1 MNSNVTKAVSY
12 TLAACLL
19 AGSVSLCSDAAS
31 ATSGVSALSSATGVL
46 ETTNYTAFAGAQLS
60 VNDMLANA
68 TSISTE
74 TQLAENEIE
83 WVATAEN
90 PYANIAIAQV
100 DNYVYIRESASS
112 DSEYVGK
119 LYNKSAATVS
129 ETVEA
134 DDGTWLCITSG
145 DVTGYVK
152 SEYVVQGNEQLA
164 KEMSRRVAT
173 VTTTTLYVRE
183 EASQDSDIIDLL
195 PLGDDLTIIDESM
208 EESGWVKVTCNAG
221 DGYISTDYVDI
232 STEFTVAESRAH
244 EEARLAKEE
253 ADRIAAKEAAER
265 ATAAAKSS
273 ASSSSSSSS
282 SESSSSSSSSKT
294 YAAPS
299 GSNGS
304 AVVSYGSQFVGNPY
318 VYGGSSLTNG
328 TDCSGFVM
336 SVYSAFGVSLPHSS
350 SSLRSVG
357 YGVSYDEMQP
367 GDIVC
372 YSGHVGIYAG
382 NGTLLHASNP
392 RTGIT
397 YTNVD
402 YKQILAIRRI
412 F

>member
-1 MNSNVTKAVSY
+1 MNSKFTKTVSY
-12 TLAACLL
+12 TLAACVV
-19 AGSVSLCSDAAS
+19 ASSISLCSDAAS

-46 ETTNYTAFAGAQLS
+46 ETTNFTAFAGAQLS

-68 TSISTE
+68 TAIGAE
-74 TQLAENEIE
+74 TQLAENESE

-100 DNYVYIRESASS
+100 DNYVYIRKSPSA

-119 LYNKSAATVS
+119 LYNKSAGTVS

-134 DDGTWLCITSG
+134 EDGTWVCITSG

-152 SEYVVQGNEQLA
+152 SEFVVQGNEELA

-173 VTTTTLYVRE
+173 VNTQTLYVRS
-183 EASQDSDIIDLL
+183 EASTDSSVMDLL
-195 PLGDDLTIIDESM
+195 PLGDELTIIDESM
-208 EESGWVKVTCNAG
+208 EDSGWVKVTCDAG
-221 DGYISTDYVDI
+221 DGYVSTDYINI
-232 STEFTVAESRAH
+232 STEFTVAESKAH
-244 EEARLAKEE
+244 EEARIAKEE
-253 ADRIAAKEAAER
+253 ADKKAAREAAEK
-265 ATAAAKSS
+265 ATASAK
-273 ASSSSSSSS
+273 
-282 SESSSSSSSSKT
+282 SSSSSSKSSSSGKS
-294 YAAPS
+294 YSAPS
-299 GSNGS
+299 GSSGNS
-304 AVVSYGSQFVGNPY
+304 VVNYGSQFVGNPY
-318 VYGGSSLTNG
+318 VYGGTSLTGG

-336 SVYSAFGVSLPHSS
+336 SVYSAFGVGLPHSS
-350 SSLRSVG
+350 KEMRSVG

-382 NGTLLHASNP
+382 NGTLLHASNA

-397 YTNVD
+397 YSDVNYRDIV
-402 YKQILAIRRI
+402 AIRRI

>member
-1 MNSNVTKAVSY
+1 MNSKFTKAVSY
-12 TLAACLL
+12 TLAACVV
-19 AGSVSLCSDAAS
+19 ASSISLCSDAAS

-46 ETTNYTAFAGAQLS
+46 ETTNFTAFAGAQLS

-68 TSISTE
+68 TAIGAE
-74 TQLAENEIE
+74 TQLAENESE

-100 DNYVYIRESASS
+100 DNYVYIRESASA

-119 LYNKSAATVS
+119 LYNKSAGTVS

-134 DDGTWLCITSG
+134 EDGTWVCITSG

-152 SEYVVQGNEQLA
+152 SEFVVQGNEELA

-173 VTTTTLYVRE
+173 VNTQTLYVRS
-183 EASQDSDIIDLL
+183 EASTDSSVMDLL

-208 EESGWVKVTCNAG
+208 EDSGWVKVTCDAG
-221 DGYISTDYVDI
+221 DGYVSTDYVNI
-232 STEFTVAESRAH
+232 STEFTVAESKAH

-253 ADRIAAKEAAER
+253 ADKKAAKAAAEK
-265 ATAAAKSS
+265 ATASAK
-273 ASSSSSSSS
+273 
-282 SESSSSSSSSKT
+282 SSSSSSKSSSSGKS
-294 YAAPS
+294 YSAPS
-299 GSNGS
+299 GSSGS
-304 AVVSYGSQFVGNPY
+304 SVVNYGSQFVGNPY
-318 VYGGSSLTNG
+318 VYGGSSLTGG

-336 SVYSAFGVSLPHSS
+336 SVYSAFGVGLPHSS
-350 SSLRSVG
+350 SAMRSVG

-382 NGTLLHASNP
+382 NGTLLHASNA

-397 YTNVD
+397 YSDVN
-402 YKQILAIRRI
+402 YKHILAIRRI

>member
-1 MNSNVTKAVSY
+1 MNLKLTKAVSY
-12 TLAACLL
+12 TIAACVV
-19 AGSVSLCSDAAS
+19 ASSISLCSDAAS

-60 VNDMLANA
+60 VNDMLASA

-74 TQLAENEIE
+74 TQLAENETE

-112 DSEYVGK
+112 DSDYVGK

-134 DDGTWLCITSG
+134 EDGTWLCITSG

-152 SEYVVQGNEQLA
+152 SEYVVQGNEELA

-183 EASQDSDIIDLL
+183 EATTDSDVIDLL

-208 EESGWVKVTCNAG
+208 EDSGWVKVTCNAG

-232 STEFTVAESRAH
+232 STEFTVAESREH

-253 ADRIAAKEAAER
+253 ADRIAAKEAAEK
-265 ATAAAKSS
+265 ATAAAKNSKSS
-273 ASSSSSSSS
+273 ESSSSS
-282 SESSSSSSSSKT
+282 SESSSSSSSKS
-294 YAAPS
+294 YSAPS
-299 GSNGS
+299 GSDGS

-318 VYGGSSLTNG
+318 VYGGTSLTNG

-336 SVYSAFGVSLPHSS
+336 SCYSAFGVSLPHSS
-350 SSLRSVG
+350 SALRSVG

-382 NGTLLHASNP
+382 NGQLLHASTYK
-392 RTGIT
+392 TGIT
-397 YTNVD
+397 YSNVN
-402 YKQILAIRRI
+402 YKNILAIRRI

>member
-1 MNSNVTKAVSY
+1 MNLKMTKAVSY
-12 TLAACLL
+12 TLAACVV
-19 AGSVSLCSDAAS
+19 ASSISLCADAAN
-31 ATSGVSALSSATGVL
+31 ATSGVSALSSTTGVL
-46 ETTNYTAFAGAQLS
+46 ETTNFTAFAGAQLS
-60 VNDMLANA
+60 VNDMLASA
-68 TSISTE
+68 TEVSTE
-74 TQLAENEIE
+74 TQLAENETE

-100 DNYVYIRESASS
+100 DNYVYIRESASA

-134 DDGTWLCITSG
+134 EDGTWLCITSG

-152 SEYVVQGNEQLA
+152 SEYVVQGNEELA

-183 EASQDSDIIDLL
+183 EATTDSDVIDLL

-208 EESGWVKVTCNAG
+208 EDSGWVKVTCNAG

-232 STEFTVAESRAH
+232 STEFTVAESKAH

-253 ADRIAAKEAAER
+253 ADRKAAKEAAEK
-265 ATAAAKSS
+265 ATAAAKNSKSQES
-273 ASSSSSSSS
+273 ASSGEGSSAPAKS
-282 SESSSSSSSSKT
+282 

-299 GSNGS
+299 GSSGS
-304 AVVSYGSQFVGNPY
+304 SVISYGSQFVGNPY
-318 VYGGSSLTNG
+318 VYGGTSLTNG

-336 SVYSAFGVSLPHSS
+336 SCYSAFGVSLPHSS
-350 SSLRSVG
+350 SALRSVG

-372 YSGHVGIYAG
+372 YSGHVGLYAG
-382 NGTLLHASNP
+382 NGQLLHASTY

-397 YTNVD
+397 YSNVN
-402 YKQILAIRRI
+402 YKKILAIRRI

>member
-1 MNSNVTKAVSY
+1 MNSKFTKTVSY
-12 TLAACLL
+12 TLAACVV
-19 AGSVSLCSDAAS
+19 ASSISLCSDAAS

-46 ETTNYTAFAGAQLS
+46 ETTNFTAFAGAQLS

-68 TSISTE
+68 TAIGAE
-74 TQLAENEIE
+74 TQLAENESE

-100 DNYVYIRESASS
+100 DNYVYIRENPSA

-119 LYNKSAATVS
+119 LYNKSAGTVS

-134 DDGTWLCITSG
+134 EDGTWVCITSG

-152 SEYVVQGNEQLA
+152 SEFVVQGNEELA

-173 VTTTTLYVRE
+173 VNTQTLYVRS
-183 EASQDSDIIDLL
+183 EASTDSSVMDLL

-208 EESGWVKVTCNAG
+208 EDSGWVKVTCDAG
-221 DGYISTDYVDI
+221 DGYVSTDYVNI
-232 STEFTVAESRAH
+232 STEFTVAESKAH
-244 EEARLAKEE
+244 EEARIAKEE
-253 ADRIAAKEAAER
+253 ADKKAAKEAAEK
-265 ATAAAKSS
+265 ATASAK
-273 ASSSSSSSS
+273 
-282 SESSSSSSSSKT
+282 SSSSSSKSSSGKS
-294 YAAPS
+294 YSAPS
-299 GSNGS
+299 GSSGS
-304 AVVSYGSQFVGNPY
+304 SVVNYGSQFVGNPY
-318 VYGGSSLTNG
+318 VYGGSSLTGG

-336 SVYSAFGVSLPHSS
+336 SVYSAFGVGLPHSS
-350 SSLRSVG
+350 SAMRSVG

-382 NGTLLHASNP
+382 NGTLLHASNA

-397 YTNVD
+397 YSDVN
-402 YKQILAIRRI
+402 YKHILAIRRI

>member
-1 MNSNVTKAVSY
+1 MNSKFTKTVSY
-12 TLAACLL
+12 TLAACVV
-19 AGSVSLCSDAAS
+19 ASSISLCSDAAS

-60 VNDMLANA
+60 VNDMLANSTA
-68 TSISTE
+68 IGTE
-74 TQLAENEIE
+74 TQLAENESE

-100 DNYVYIRESASS
+100 DNYVYIRESASA

-119 LYNKSAATVS
+119 LYNKSAGTVS
-129 ETVEA
+129 ETVDAE
-134 DDGTWLCITSG
+134 DGTWVCITSG

-152 SEYVVQGNEQLA
+152 SEFVVQGNEELA

-173 VTTTTLYVRE
+173 VNTQTLYVRS
-183 EASQDSDIIDLL
+183 EASTDSSVMDLL

-208 EESGWVKVTCNAG
+208 EDSGWVKVTCDAG
-221 DGYISTDYVDI
+221 DGYVSTDYVNI
-232 STEFTVAESRAH
+232 STEFTVAESKAH

-253 ADRIAAKEAAER
+253 ADKKAAKAAAEK
-265 ATAAAKSS
+265 ATASAK
-273 ASSSSSSSS
+273 
-282 SESSSSSSSSKT
+282 SSSSSSKSSSSGKS
-294 YAAPS
+294 YSAPS
-299 GSNGS
+299 GSSGS
-304 AVVSYGSQFVGNPY
+304 SVVNYGAQFVGNPY
-318 VYGGSSLTNG
+318 VYGGSSLTSG

-336 SVYSAFGVSLPHSS
+336 SVYSAFGVGLPHSS
-350 SSLRSVG
+350 SAMRSVG

-382 NGTLLHASNP
+382 NGTLLHASNA

-397 YTNVD
+397 YSDVN
-402 YKQILAIRRI
+402 YKNILAIRRI

>member
-74 TQLAENEIE
+74 TQLAENETE

-134 DDGTWLCITSG
+134 EDGTWLCITSG

-282 SESSSSSSSSKT
+282 SGSSSSSSSSKT

>member
-1 MNSNVTKAVSY
+1 MNLKVKKTVCYA
-12 TLAACLL
+12 LAACTV
-19 AGSVSLCSDAAS
+19 ASSVSLSLNAAS
-31 ATSGVSALSSATGVL
+31 ATSGVSALSSATGAL

-68 TSISTE
+68 TSIASE
-74 TQLAENEIE
+74 TQLADNESE
-83 WVATAEN
+83 WVATSEN

-100 DNYVYIRESASS
+100 DNYVYIRSEASA

-134 DDGTWLCITSG
+134 EDGTWLCITSG

-152 SEYVVQGNEQLA
+152 SEYVVQGNEELA
-164 KEMSRRVAT
+164 KEVSRRVAT

-183 EASQDSDIIDLL
+183 EASTDSSVIDLL

-208 EESGWVKVTCNAG
+208 EDSGWVKVTCNAG

-232 STEFTVAESRAH
+232 STEFTVAESKEH

-253 ADRIAAKEAAER
+253 AEKKAAQEAAKK
-265 ATAAAKSS
+265 ATSS
-273 ASSSSSSSS
+273 AKSSSSSSSS
-282 SESSSSSSSSKT
+282 SSSKS
-294 YAAPS
+294 YSAPS
-299 GSNGS
+299 GSDGS
-304 AVVSYGSQFVGNPY
+304 AVVSYGAQFVGNPY

-336 SVYSAFGVSLPHSS
+336 SVYAAFGVSLPHSS
-350 SSLRSVG
+350 SAMRSVG
-357 YGVSYDEMQP
+357 YAVSYDEMQP

-382 NGTLLHASNP
+382 NGMLLHASTY

-397 YTNVD
+397 YSRVN
-402 YKQILAIRRI
+402 YKSILAIRRI

>member
-1 MNSNVTKAVSY
+1 MNSKFTKTVSY
-12 TLAACLL
+12 TLAACVV
-19 AGSVSLCSDAAS
+19 ASSISLCSDAAS

-46 ETTNYTAFAGAQLS
+46 ETTNFTAFAGAQLS

-68 TSISTE
+68 TAIGAE
-74 TQLAENEIE
+74 TQLAENESE

-100 DNYVYIRESASS
+100 DNYVYIRESASA

-119 LYNKSAATVS
+119 LYNKSAGTVS

-134 DDGTWLCITSG
+134 EDGTWVCITSG

-152 SEYVVQGNEQLA
+152 SEFVVQGNEELA

-173 VTTTTLYVRE
+173 VNTQTLYVRS
-183 EASQDSDIIDLL
+183 EASTDSSVMDLL

-208 EESGWVKVTCNAG
+208 EDSGWVKVTCDAG
-221 DGYISTDYVDI
+221 DGYVSTDYVDI
-232 STEFTVAESRAH
+232 STEFTVAESKAH
-244 EEARLAKEE
+244 EEARIAKEE
-253 ADRIAAKEAAER
+253 ADKKAAKEAAEK
-265 ATAAAKSS
+265 ATASAK
-273 ASSSSSSSS
+273 
-282 SESSSSSSSSKT
+282 SSSSSSKSSSSGKS
-294 YAAPS
+294 YSAPS
-299 GSNGS
+299 GSSGS
-304 AVVSYGSQFVGNPY
+304 SVVNYGAQFVGNPY
-318 VYGGSSLTNG
+318 VYGGSSLTGG

-336 SVYSAFGVSLPHSS
+336 SVYSAFGVGLPHSS
-350 SSLRSVG
+350 SAMRSVG

-382 NGTLLHASNP
+382 NGTLLHASNA

-397 YTNVD
+397 YSDVN
-402 YKQILAIRRI
+402 YKKILAIRRI

>member
-1 MNSNVTKAVSY
+1 MNLKLTKAVSY
-12 TLAACLL
+12 TLAACVV
-19 AGSVSLCSDAAS
+19 ASSVSLCSDAAN

-68 TSISTE
+68 TAISAE
-74 TQLAENEIE
+74 TQLADNEIE

-100 DNYVYIRESASS
+100 DNYVYIRESASA

-134 DDGTWLCITSG
+134 EDGLWLCITSG

-152 SEYVVQGNEQLA
+152 SEYVVQGNEELA

-183 EASQDSDIIDLL
+183 EATTDSDVIDLL

-208 EESGWVKVTCNAG
+208 EDSGWVKVTCNAG

-232 STEFTVAESRAH
+232 STEFTVAESKEH

-253 ADRIAAKEAAER
+253 ADRKAAKEAAEK
-265 ATAAAKSS
+265 ATASAKSS
-273 ASSSSSSSS
+273 QSESSSSS
-282 SESSSSSSSSKT
+282 SESSSSSKSYS
-294 YAAPS
+294 APS
-299 GSNGS
+299 GSDGS
-304 AVVSYGSQFVGNPY
+304 AVVSYGAQFVGNPY
-318 VYGGSSLTNG
+318 VYGGTSLTNG

-336 SVYSAFGVSLPHSS
+336 SVYNAFGVSLPHSS
-350 SSLRSVG
+350 SALRSVG

-382 NGTLLHASNP
+382 NGQLLHASTY

-397 YTNVD
+397 YSNVN
-402 YKQILAIRRI
+402 YKNILAIRRI

>member
-1 MNSNVTKAVSY
+1 MNSKFTKTVSY
-12 TLAACLL
+12 TLAACVV
-19 AGSVSLCSDAAS
+19 ASSVSLCSDAAS

-46 ETTNYTAFAGAQLS
+46 ETTNFTAFAGAQLS

-68 TSISTE
+68 TAIGAE
-74 TQLAENEIE
+74 TQLAENESE

-100 DNYVYIRESASS
+100 DNYVYIRENPSA

-119 LYNKSAATVS
+119 LYNKSAGTVS

-134 DDGTWLCITSG
+134 EDGTWVCITSG

-152 SEYVVQGNEQLA
+152 SEFVVQGNEELA

-173 VTTTTLYVRE
+173 VNTQTLYVRS
-183 EASQDSDIIDLL
+183 EASTDSSVMDLL

-208 EESGWVKVTCNAG
+208 EDSGWVKVTCDAG
-221 DGYISTDYVDI
+221 DGYVSTDYVNI
-232 STEFTVAESRAH
+232 STEFTVAESKAH
-244 EEARLAKEE
+244 EEARIAKEE
-253 ADRIAAKEAAER
+253 ADKKAAKEAAEK
-265 ATAAAKSS
+265 ATASAK
-273 ASSSSSSSS
+273 
-282 SESSSSSSSSKT
+282 SSSSSSKSSSSGKS
-294 YAAPS
+294 YSAPS
-299 GSNGS
+299 GSSGS
-304 AVVSYGSQFVGNPY
+304 SVVNYGSQFVGNPY
-318 VYGGSSLTNG
+318 VYGGSSLTGG

-336 SVYSAFGVSLPHSS
+336 SVYSAFGVGLPHSS
-350 SSLRSVG
+350 SAMRSVG

-382 NGTLLHASNP
+382 NGTLLHASNA

-397 YTNVD
+397 YSDVN
-402 YKQILAIRRI
+402 YKHILAIRRI

>member
-1 MNSNVTKAVSY
+1 MNSKITKTVSY
-12 TLAACLL
+12 ALAACVV
-19 AGSVSLCSDAAS
+19 ASSISLCSDAAS

-46 ETTNYTAFAGAQLS
+46 ETTNFTAFAGAQLS

-68 TSISTE
+68 TTTSTE
-74 TQLAENEIE
+74 TQLAENESE

-100 DNYVYIRESASS
+100 DNYVYIRESASA

-119 LYNKSAATVS
+119 LYNKSAGTVS

-134 DDGTWLCITSG
+134 EDGTWVCITSG

-152 SEYVVQGNEQLA
+152 SELVVQGNEELA

-173 VTTTTLYVRE
+173 VNTQTLYVRS
-183 EASQDSDIIDLL
+183 EASTDSSVMDLL

-208 EESGWVKVTCNAG
+208 EDTGWVKVSCDAG
-221 DGYISTDYVDI
+221 DGYISTDYVNI
-232 STEFTVAESRAH
+232 STEFTVAESKAH

-253 ADRIAAKEAAER
+253 ADKKAAKEAAEK
-265 ATAAAKSS
+265 ATASAAKSS
-273 ASSSSSSSS
+273 KSSS
-282 SESSSSSSSSKT
+282 SEGKHYS
-294 YAAPS
+294 APS

-304 AVVSYGSQFVGNPY
+304 SVVNYGSQFVGNPY
-318 VYGGSSLTNG
+318 VYGGSSLTGG

-336 SVYSAFGVSLPHSS
+336 SVYSAFGVGLPHSS
-350 SSLRSVG
+350 SAMRSVG

-382 NGTLLHASNP
+382 NGTLLHASNA

-397 YTNVD
+397 YSNVN

>member
-1 MNSNVTKAVSY
+1 MNSKFTKTVSY
-12 TLAACLL
+12 TLAACVV
-19 AGSVSLCSDAAS
+19 ASSISLCSDAAS

-46 ETTNYTAFAGAQLS
+46 ETTNFTAFAGAQLS

-68 TSISTE
+68 TAIGAE
-74 TQLAENEIE
+74 TQLAENESE

-100 DNYVYIRESASS
+100 DNYVYIRENPSA

-119 LYNKSAATVS
+119 LYNKSAGTVS

-134 DDGTWLCITSG
+134 EDGTWVCITSG

-152 SEYVVQGNEQLA
+152 SEFVVQGNEELA

-173 VTTTTLYVRE
+173 VNTQTLYVRS
-183 EASQDSDIIDLL
+183 EASTDSSVMDLL

-208 EESGWVKVTCNAG
+208 EDSGWVKVTCDAG
-221 DGYISTDYVDI
+221 DGYVSTDYVNI
-232 STEFTVAESRAH
+232 STEFTVAESKAH

-253 ADRIAAKEAAER
+253 ADKKAAKAAAEK
-265 ATAAAKSS
+265 ATASAK
-273 ASSSSSSSS
+273 
-282 SESSSSSSSSKT
+282 SSSSSSKSSSSGKS
-294 YAAPS
+294 YSAPS
-299 GSNGS
+299 GSSGS
-304 AVVSYGSQFVGNPY
+304 SVVNYGSQFVGNPY
-318 VYGGSSLTNG
+318 VYGGSSLTGG

-336 SVYSAFGVSLPHSS
+336 SVYSAFGVGLPHSS
-350 SSLRSVG
+350 SAMRSVG

-382 NGTLLHASNP
+382 NGTLLHASNA

-397 YTNVD
+397 YSDVN
-402 YKQILAIRRI
+402 YKHILAIRRI

>member
-1 MNSNVTKAVSY
+1 MNSKFTKTVSY
-12 TLAACLL
+12 TLAACVV
-19 AGSVSLCSDAAS
+19 ASSISLCSDAAS

-46 ETTNYTAFAGAQLS
+46 ETTNFTAFAGAQLS

-68 TSISTE
+68 TAIGAE
-74 TQLAENEIE
+74 TQLAENESE

-100 DNYVYIRESASS
+100 DNYVYIRESASA

-119 LYNKSAATVS
+119 LYNKSAGTVS

-134 DDGTWLCITSG
+134 EDGTWVCITSG

-152 SEYVVQGNEQLA
+152 SEFVVQGNEELA

-173 VTTTTLYVRE
+173 VNTQTLYVRE
-183 EASQDSDIIDLL
+183 EASTDSSVIDLL

-208 EESGWVKVTCNAG
+208 EDSGWVKVTCDAG
-221 DGYISTDYVDI
+221 DGYVSTDYVNI
-232 STEFTVAESRAH
+232 STEFTVAESKAH

-253 ADRIAAKEAAER
+253 ADKKAAKAAAEK
-265 ATAAAKSS
+265 ATASAK
-273 ASSSSSSSS
+273 
-282 SESSSSSSSSKT
+282 SSSSSSKSSSGKS
-294 YAAPS
+294 YSAPS
-299 GSNGS
+299 GSSGS
-304 AVVSYGSQFVGNPY
+304 SVVNYGSQFVGNPY
-318 VYGGSSLTNG
+318 VYGGSSLTGG

-336 SVYSAFGVSLPHSS
+336 SVYSAFGVGLPHSS
-350 SSLRSVG
+350 SAMRSVG

-382 NGTLLHASNP
+382 NGTLLHASNA

-397 YTNVD
+397 YSDVN
-402 YKQILAIRRI
+402 YKNILAIRRI